1 MARGRSYGR
10 QRGGGGTVGGE
21 VPGVDE
27 DGEQAPAAE
36 SQPAEMAAEHEVQGS
51 EDDSISKRHLRKGQE
66 SSGGPAISPHSSL
79 NERAEHARGRRA
91 GLRAAESTS
100 SAPLNSNN
108 D

>member
-51 EDDSISKRHLRKGQE
+51 
-66 SSGGPAISPHSSL
+66 
-79 NERAEHARGRRA
+79 
-91 GLRAAESTS
+91 
-100 SAPLNSNN
+100 
-108 D
+108 

>member
-51 EDDSISKRHLRKGQE
+51 EDDSIGHRHLHKGQE
-66 SSGGPAISPHSSL
+66 SSRGPAILPHSSL

-91 GLRAAESTS
+91 GL
-100 SAPLNSNN
+100 
-108 D
+108 

>member
-1 MARGRSYGR
+1 MARGTSYGR

-51 EDDSISKRHLRKGQE
+51 EDDSIGKRHLRKGQE
-66 SSGGPAISPHSSL
+66 SSGGPAILPHSSL
-79 NERAEHARGRRA
+79 NVLSMHGAGGRACEH
-91 GLRAAESTS
+91 TS
-100 SAPLNSNN
+100 STPLDSNN

>member
-1 MARGRSYGR
+1 MARGTSYGR
-10 QRGGGGTVGGE
+10 HGRWGGTVGGE

-51 EDDSISKRHLRKGQE
+51 EDDSVGKRHLRKGQG
-66 SSGGPAISPHSSL
+66 SSGGLAISPHSSL
-79 NERAEHARGRRA
+79 NMLSMHGAGGRACEH
-91 GLRAAESTS
+91 TS
-100 SAPLNSNN
+100 STPLDSNN

>member
-1 MARGRSYGR
+1 MDGEVTRWWYAKSADAQRQRQKIQEMARGTSYGR

-51 EDDSISKRHLRKGQE
+51 EDDSVGKRHLRKGQE
-66 SSGGPAISPHSSL
+66 SSRGPAILPH
-79 NERAEHARGRRA
+79 
-91 GLRAAESTS
+91 
-100 SAPLNSNN
+100 
-108 D
+108 